1 MARTAEQGHT
11 KKCMARAL
19 ICAIENLRDDENL
32 SDIGFALE
40 VQDGTNLR
48 SIALDY
54 SDILTLTGGSHRE
67 SLRSVYRRRGRV

>member
-54 SDILTLTGGSHRE
+54 YDGLLDCICPPFE
-67 SLRSVYRRRGRV
+67 FKVRG